1 MRVGRLPPPVLSLLS
16 QMARF
21 GETMAFQCTVATPEG
36 LSYDGTI
43 TGAIVPAHD
52 GQVGILTDRAPILLK
67 LGAGEL
73 RLHVA
78 GGGADV
84 VYFVAGGVA
93 QMKDNALTILSDEA
107 KPTSELDVEAARK
120 DLADAANAGGL
131 TGSEATLREKKL
143 RRARAVLLVAGDK

>member
-1 MRVGRLPPPVLSLLS
+1 
-16 QMARF
+16 
-21 GETMAFQCTVATPEG
+21 MAFQCTVATPEG

-52 GQVGILTDRAPILLK
+52 GQVGILTGRAPVLLK

-73 RLHVA
+73 RLHPSA
-78 GGGADV
+78 GGSDV

-93 QMKDNALTILSDEA
+93 QMKDNVLTILSDEA
-107 KPTSELDVEAARK
+107 KTKDQLDVEAARK
-120 DLADAANAGGL
+120 CVTELSAQSGL

-143 RRARAVLLVAGDK
+143 RRARAVLLVADVK

>member
-1 MRVGRLPPPVLSLLS
+1 
-16 QMARF
+16 
-21 GETMAFQCTVATPEG
+21 MAFQCTVATPEG

-73 RLHVA
+73 RLHVS

-93 QMKDNALTILSDEA
+93 QMKDNVLTILSDEA
-107 KPTSELDVEAARK
+107 KTKDQLDVEAAKK
-120 DLADAANAGGL
+120 DLVDFANAPQG
-131 TGSEATLREKKL
+131 TASEQTLRDRKM
-143 RRARAVLLVAGDK
+143 RRARAVLQVAGAA